1 MLKLTDSLKTGS
13 RVFFLIVV
21 FFVLIG
27 FSKCTNVIFT
37 NGSAKKTCV
46 QKIMFRIVNKY
57 IHSFFF
63 FFFFFFFGRGEDS
76 LKVYQVNMYFLRK
89 NFIPDKSRVETENDE
104 CKIAS
109 DLTVFRIKLLHNQHR

>member
-63 FFFFFFFGRGEDS
+63 SFFFRARGGFVKSIPSKHVFFT
-76 LKVYQVNMYFLRK
+76 K
-89 NFIPDKSRVETENDE
+89 
-104 CKIAS
+104 
-109 DLTVFRIKLLHNQHR
+109 